1 MKKIYLDAGHGGV
14 DAGAIGFGMYEK
26 DWVLSLNL
34 AIKQVLLTQYE
45 GAGVKCSRETDIFL
59 ELSKRAK
66 LANDWGADVFV
77 SSHLN
82 ASGGKGHGFET
93 FVYTGASSASIALQ
107 NIVHQEAFNTVRAFG
122 NVSDRGKKRAN
133 YAVLRLTKMP
143 AILTETLFID
153 NQANSKILKQPNF
166 LQAMAEAY
174 ARGIAQFLGLKAK
187 GKVEVPKV
195 SEAHKTESQPLEDL
209 PKVTSLGDKYSFQ
222 VKAMQDTPVY
232 EYANLS
238 NRKNTLREGTV
249 FSVYGYTYAAWAVG
263 GGGFV
268 MMKHVDPVPVTL
280 TTGGLNKSME
290 DEFRAFLKKEG
301 IAAELNLNK
310 TGNPSASIT
319 VQGLDLVKV
328 RQFLD
333 QKGWYF
339 K

>member
-1 MKKIYLDAGHGGV
+1 MKKIFLDAGHGGV

-45 GAGVKCSRETDIFL
+45 GAEVKCSRETDVFL

-174 ARGIAQFLGLKAK
+174 ARGIA
-187 GKVEVPKV
+187 
-195 SEAHKTESQPLEDL
+195 
-209 PKVTSLGDKYSFQ
+209 
-222 VKAMQDTPVY
+222 
-232 EYANLS
+232 
-238 NRKNTLREGTV
+238 
-249 FSVYGYTYAAWAVG
+249 
-263 GGGFV
+263 
-268 MMKHVDPVPVTL
+268 
-280 TTGGLNKSME
+280 
-290 DEFRAFLKKEG
+290 
-301 IAAELNLNK
+301 
-310 TGNPSASIT
+310 
-319 VQGLDLVKV
+319 
-328 RQFLD
+328 
-333 QKGWYF
+333 
-339 K
+339 